1 MLLWSLAIRSLRNRA
16 LTSFLTVTSIA
27 LSVAL
32 LVGVENV
39 RVGMR
44 ESFSGTISGT
54 DLIVGARGGTTQ
66 LLLYSVFGLGSPTQ
80 NVSFQTY
87 EKWANHP
94 AVAWTIPYSLGDSH
108 RGFRVIGTTDSF
120 FEHFRYRQGTPLTL
134 ARGERL
140 GGVFDVVLGSEVASS
155 LGYSVG
161 DNIVLA
167 HGIGSVTFIE
177 HDNLPFTIVG
187 ILARTSTPVDR
198 AVYTSMEGI
207 EALHVDWR
215 QGAPPMPG
223 METPV
228 DEVLAMDLSPTQIT
242 SFLLGANS
250 RVETLRLQREVNTDQ
265 EEALTAIIP
274 GVTLAEMWRTVGYAE
289 QGLVVVTVFVLLV
302 GLLGMLV
309 SLYTSLEARRRE
321 MAIFRAVG
329 AGPGRILSL
338 LVFESG
344 LLATLGAILGVGLV
358 YLLIVLAQ
366 APVESRFGLFIPLR
380 PLGAVE
386 MVYLAGV
393 VVAGFLIGLIPAWKA
408 YRNTLADGLSLRV

>member
-1 MLLWSLAIRSLRNRA
+1 MLLLSLAARSLRNRA
-16 LTSFLTVTSIA
+16 LTSFLTVLSIA

-80 NVSFQTY
+80 NVSFETY
-87 EKWANHP
+87 ERWANHP

-108 RGFRVIGTTDSF
+108 RGYRVIGTTDAF
-120 FEHFRYRQGTPLTL
+120 FEHFRYRQGTQLEL
-134 ARGERL
+134 VAGERL
-140 GGVFDVVLGSEVASS
+140 GGVFDVVLGNEVAST
-155 LGYSVG
+155 LGYQVG

-167 HGIGSVTFIE
+167 HGIGSITFIE
-177 HDNLPFTIVG
+177 HDNLPFLVVG
-187 ILARTSTPVDR
+187 ILDRTSTPVDR
-198 AVYTSMEGI
+198 AVYTSLEGI
-207 EALHVDWR
+207 EALHVDWQ

-223 METPV
+223 METPAN
-228 DEVLAMDLSPTQIT
+228 EVLAMDLTPTQVT

-344 LLATLGAILGVGLV
+344 LLALLGALFGVVLV
-358 YLLIVLAQ
+358 YILIFLAQ
-366 APVESRFGLFIPLR
+366 APVEDRFGLFIPIR
-380 PLGAVE
+380 PLGWVE
-386 MVYLAGV
+386 MAYLGGV

-408 YRNTLADGLSLRV
+408 YRNTLADGLSVRV

>member
-1 MLLWSLAIRSLRNRA
+1 MLLWSLAVRSLRNRA

-108 RGFRVIGTTDSF
+108 RGFRVIGTTDAF
-120 FEHFRYRQGTPLTL
+120 FEHFRYRQGTSLEL
-134 ARGERL
+134 ASGERL
-140 GGVFDVVLGSEVASS
+140 NGVFDVVVGSEVAAG

-167 HGIGSVTFIE
+167 HGIGSTSFIE

-198 AVYTSMEGI
+198 AVYTSLEGI

-228 DEVLAMDLSPTQIT
+228 EEVLAMDLTPTQVT

-380 PLGAVE
+380 PLGGVE

-408 YRNTLADGLSLRV
+408 YRNTLADGLSVRV

>member
-1 MLLWSLAIRSLRNRA
+1 MLNLSLAVRSLRNRA
-16 LTSFLTVTSIA
+16 LTSLLTVLSIA

-80 NVSFQTY
+80 NVSYATY
-87 EKWANHP
+87 QRWDEHP
-94 AVAWTIPYSLGDSH
+94 AVRWTIPYSLGDSH
-108 RGFRVIGTTDSF
+108 RGFRVIGTTDAF
-120 FEHFRYRQGTPLTL
+120 FEHFRYRQGTELQM
-134 ARGERL
+134 AQGERL
-140 GGVFDVVLGSEVASS
+140 GGPFDVVLGSEVAASQ
-155 LGYSVG
+155 GYSVG
-161 DNIVLA
+161 DHIVLA
-167 HGIGSVTFIE
+167 HGLGSTTFIE

-187 ILARTSTPVDR
+187 ILGRTNTPVDR
-198 AVYTSMEGI
+198 AVYTSLEGI
-207 EALHVDWR
+207 EALHVDWNM
-215 QGAPPMPG
+215 GAPPMPG
-223 METPV
+223 METPP
-228 DEVLAMDLSPTQIT
+228 EVVLQMDLTPTQVT

-250 RVETLRLQREVNTDQ
+250 RVETLRLQREINTDQ
-265 EEALTAIIP
+265 EEAMTAIIP

-302 GLLGMLV
+302 GLMGMLV

-344 LLATLGAILGVGLV
+344 LLAFLGAALGVGLV
-358 YLLIVLAQ
+358 YLLIILAQ
-366 APVESRFGLFIPLR
+366 GPVEARFGLFIPLR
-380 PLGAVE
+380 SLGTIE
-386 MVYLAGV
+386 MIYLAGV
-393 VVAGFLIGLIPAWKA
+393 VVAGFLIGLVPAWKA
-408 YRNTLADGLSLRV
+408 YRNTLADGLSVRV

>member
-1 MLLWSLAIRSLRNRA
+1 MLLLSLAARSLRNRA
-16 LTSFLTVTSIA
+16 LTSFLTVLSIA

-80 NVSFQTY
+80 NVSFDTY
-87 EKWANHP
+87 QKWADHP

-108 RGFRVIGTTDSF
+108 RGYRVIGTTDAF
-120 FEHFRYRQGTPLTL
+120 FEHFRYRQGTELEL
-134 ARGERL
+134 AAGERL
-140 GGVFDVVLGSEVASS
+140 GGVFDVVLGNEVATS
-155 LGYSVG
+155 LGYQVG

-167 HGIGSVTFIE
+167 HGIGSTTFIE
-177 HDNLPFTIVG
+177 HDNLPFRIVG
-187 ILARTSTPVDR
+187 ILERTSTPVDR
-198 AVYTSMEGI
+198 AVYTSLEGI
-207 EALHVDWR
+207 EALHVDWQ

-223 METPV
+223 METPAE
-228 DEVLAMDLSPTQIT
+228 EVLAMDLSPTQVT

-309 SLYTSLEARRRE
+309 SLYTSLDARRRE

-344 LLATLGAILGVGLV
+344 LLALLGAVFGVALV
-358 YLLIVLAQ
+358 YVLIVLAQ
-366 APVESRFGLFIPLR
+366 GPVEDRFGLFIPIR
-380 PLGAVE
+380 PLGWVE
-386 MVYLAGV
+386 LAYLGGV

-408 YRNTLADGLSLRV
+408 YRNTLADGLSVRV

>member
-1 MLLWSLAIRSLRNRA
+1 MLLFSLAARSLRNRL
-16 LTSFLTVTSIA
+16 LTSVLTVGSIA

-80 NVSFQTY
+80 NVSYSTFRR
-87 EKWANHP
+87 WSDHP
-94 AVAWTIPYSLGDSH
+94 AVAWTVPYSLGDSH
-108 RGFRVIGTTDSF
+108 RGFRVIGTTEDF
-120 FEHFRYRQGTPLTL
+120 FEHYRYRQGRSIELAAGTPMQGL
-134 ARGERL
+134 
-140 GGVFDVVLGSEVASS
+140 FDVVLGSEVART
-155 LGYSVG
+155 LGYTLG
-161 DNIVLA
+161 DRIVLA
-167 HGIGSVTFIE
+167 HGLGATTFME
-177 HDNLPFTIVG
+177 HDNLPFTVVG

-198 AVYTSMEGI
+198 AVFTSLEGI

-215 QGAPPMPG
+215 QGAPPLPG
-223 METPV
+223 TEVTA
-228 DEVLAMDLSPTQIT
+228 DQVLAMDLEVGQIT
-242 SFLLGANS
+242 SFFLGARS
-250 RVETLRLQREVNTDQ
+250 RVDALRLQREINTDQ

-289 QGLVVVTVFVLLV
+289 QGLLVVTAFVLLV
-302 GLLGMLV
+302 GLMGMLV

-358 YLLIVLAQ
+358 YALIALAQ
-366 APVESRFGLFIPLR
+366 GPVEGRFGLFIPIR
-380 PLGAVE
+380 PLGTVE
-386 MVYLAGV
+386 LLYLAGV
-393 VVAGFLIGLIPAWKA
+393 VVAGFLIGLVPAWKA
-408 YRNTLADGLSLRV
+408 YRNTLADGLSVRI

>member
-1 MLLWSLAIRSLRNRA
+1 MLLWSLAVRSLRNRA

-108 RGFRVIGTTDSF
+108 RGFRVIGTTDAF
-120 FEHFRYRQGTPLTL
+120 FEHFRYRQGTSLEL
-134 ARGERL
+134 ASGERL
-140 GGVFDVVLGSEVASS
+140 NGVFDVVVGSEVAAG

-167 HGIGSVTFIE
+167 HGIGSTSFIE

-198 AVYTSMEGI
+198 AVYTSLEGI

-228 DEVLAMDLSPTQIT
+228 EEVLAMDLTPTQVT

-380 PLGAVE
+380 PLGGVE
-386 MVYLAGV
+386 MIYLSGV

-408 YRNTLADGLSLRV
+408 YRNTLADGLSVRV

>member
-1 MLLWSLAIRSLRNRA
+1 MLLLSLAARSLRNRA
-16 LTSFLTVTSIA
+16 LTSFLTVLSIA

-80 NVSFQTY
+80 NVSYETY
-87 EKWANHP
+87 QKWADHP

-108 RGFRVIGTTDSF
+108 RGYRVIGTTDAF
-120 FEHFRYRQGTPLTL
+120 FEHFRYRQGTELEL
-134 ARGERL
+134 AAGERL
-140 GGVFDVVLGSEVASS
+140 DGVFDVVLGNEVATS
-155 LGYSVG
+155 LGYQVG
-161 DNIVLA
+161 DNIVLS
-167 HGIGSVTFIE
+167 HGIGSTTFIE

-187 ILARTSTPVDR
+187 ILERTSTPVDR
-198 AVYTSMEGI
+198 AVYTSLEGI
-207 EALHVDWR
+207 EALHVDW
-215 QGAPPMPG
+215 QAGAPPMPG
-223 METPV
+223 METPAE
-228 DEVLAMDLSPTQIT
+228 EVLAMDLTPTQVT

-344 LLATLGAILGVGLV
+344 LLALLGALFGVALV
-358 YLLIVLAQ
+358 YILIFVAQ
-366 APVESRFGLFIPLR
+366 APVEDRFGLFIPIR
-380 PLGAVE
+380 GLGGVE

-408 YRNTLADGLSLRV
+408 YRNTLADGLSVRV

>member
-1 MLLWSLAIRSLRNRA
+1 MLLLSLAARSLRNRA
-16 LTSFLTVTSIA
+16 LTSFLTVLSIA

-44 ESFSGTISGT
+44 DSFSGTISGT

-80 NVSFQTY
+80 NVSFETY
-87 EKWANHP
+87 QKWADHP

-108 RGFRVIGTTDSF
+108 RGYRVIGTTDAF
-120 FEHFRYRQGTPLTL
+120 FEHFRYRQGTELEL
-134 ARGERL
+134 AAGEEL
-140 GGVFDVVLGSEVASS
+140 DGVFDVVLGNEVATS
-155 LGYSVG
+155 LGYQVG
-161 DNIVLA
+161 DDIILA
-167 HGIGSVTFIE
+167 HGIGSTTFIE

-187 ILARTSTPVDR
+187 ILERTSTPVDR
-198 AVYTSMEGI
+198 AVYTSLEGI
-207 EALHVDWR
+207 EALHVDW
-215 QGAPPMPG
+215 QAGAPPMPG
-223 METPV
+223 METPAE
-228 DEVLAMDLSPTQIT
+228 EVLAMDLTPTQVT

-309 SLYTSLEARRRE
+309 SLYPSLEARRRE

-344 LLATLGAILGVGLV
+344 LLSLLGALFGVALV
-358 YLLIVLAQ
+358 YILIFLAQ
-366 APVESRFGLFIPLR
+366 APVEDRFGLFIPIR
-380 PLGAVE
+380 ALGWVE
-386 MVYLAGV
+386 LAYLGGV

-408 YRNTLADGLSLRV
+408 YRNTLADGLSVRV

>member
-1 MLLWSLAIRSLRNRA
+1 MLLWSLAVRSLRNRA

-87 EKWANHP
+87 QKWANHP

-108 RGFRVIGTTDSF
+108 RGFRVIGTTDAF
-120 FEHFRYRQGTPLTL
+120 FEHFRYRQGTPLEL
-134 ARGERL
+134 AAGERL

-155 LGYSVG
+155 MGYSVG
-161 DNIVLA
+161 DHIVLA

-198 AVYTSMEGI
+198 AVYTSLEGI

-215 QGAPPMPG
+215 QGAPPIPG

-228 DEVLAMDLSPTQIT
+228 EEVLTMDLTPTQVT
-242 SFLLGANS
+242 SFLLGATS

-380 PLGAVE
+380 PLGGVE
-386 MVYLAGV
+386 MIYLSGV

-408 YRNTLADGLSLRV
+408 YRNTLADGLSVRV

>member
-1 MLLWSLAIRSLRNRA
+1 MLLLSLAARSLRNRA
-16 LTSFLTVTSIA
+16 LTSFLTVLSIA

-44 ESFSGTISGT
+44 DSFSGTISGT

-80 NVSFQTY
+80 NVSYDTY
-87 EKWANHP
+87 QKWADHP

-108 RGFRVIGTTDSF
+108 RGYRVIGTTDAF
-120 FEHFRYRQGTPLTL
+120 FEHFRYRQGTELEL
-134 ARGERL
+134 AAGEEL
-140 GGVFDVVLGSEVASS
+140 DGVFDVVLGNEVATS
-155 LGYSVG
+155 LGYQVG
-161 DNIVLA
+161 DDIILA
-167 HGIGSVTFIE
+167 HGIGSTTFIE

-187 ILARTSTPVDR
+187 ILERTSTPVDR
-198 AVYTSMEGI
+198 AVYTSLEGI
-207 EALHVDWR
+207 EALHVDW
-215 QGAPPMPG
+215 QAGAPPMPG
-223 METPV
+223 METPAE
-228 DEVLAMDLSPTQIT
+228 EVLAMDLTPTQVT

-344 LLATLGAILGVGLV
+344 LLSLLGALFGVALV
-358 YLLIVLAQ
+358 YILIFLAQ
-366 APVESRFGLFIPLR
+366 APVEDRFGLFIPIR
-380 PLGAVE
+380 PLGGVE
-386 MVYLAGV
+386 LAYLGGV

-408 YRNTLADGLSLRV
+408 YRNTLADGLSVRV

>member
-1 MLLWSLAIRSLRNRA
+1 MLLLSLAARSLRNRA
-16 LTSFLTVTSIA
+16 LTSFLTVLSIA

-80 NVSFQTY
+80 NVSYDTY
-87 EKWANHP
+87 QKWADHP

-108 RGFRVIGTTDSF
+108 RGYRVIGTSDAF
-120 FEHFRYRQGTPLTL
+120 FEHFRYRQGTELEL
-134 ARGERL
+134 AAGERL
-140 GGVFDVVLGSEVASS
+140 GGLFDVVLGNEVANS
-155 LGYSVG
+155 LGYQVG
-161 DNIVLA
+161 DNIVLS
-167 HGIGSVTFIE
+167 HGIGSTTFIQ

-187 ILARTSTPVDR
+187 ILERTSTPVDR
-198 AVYTSMEGI
+198 AVYTSLEGI

-215 QGAPPMPG
+215 AGAPPMPG
-223 METPV
+223 METPAE
-228 DEVLAMDLSPTQIT
+228 EVLAMDLTPTQVT

-344 LLATLGAILGVGLV
+344 LLSMLGALFGVALV
-358 YLLIVLAQ
+358 YILIFLAQ
-366 APVESRFGLFIPLR
+366 APVENRFGLFIPIR
-380 PLGAVE
+380 PLGWVE
-386 MVYLAGV
+386 MAYLGGV

-408 YRNTLADGLSLRV
+408 YRNTLSDGLSVRV

>member
-1 MLLWSLAIRSLRNRA
+1 MLNLSLAFRSLRNRA
-16 LTSFLTVTSIA
+16 LTSILTVLSIA

-80 NVSFQTY
+80 NVSYATY
-87 EKWANHP
+87 ERWDQHP

-108 RGFRVIGTTDSF
+108 RGFRVIGTTDAF
-120 FEHFRYRQGTPLTL
+120 FEHFRYRQGTSLEL
-134 ARGERL
+134 ADGERL
-140 GGVFDVVLGSEVASS
+140 GGTFDVVLGSEVAASQ
-155 LGYSVG
+155 GYSVG
-161 DNIVLA
+161 DDIVLA
-167 HGIGSVTFIE
+167 HGLGSTTFIE
-177 HDNLPFTIVG
+177 HDNLPFTVVG
-187 ILARTSTPVDR
+187 VLARTNTPVDR
-198 AVYTSMEGI
+198 AVYTSLEGI
-207 EALHVDWR
+207 EALHVDW
-215 QGAPPMPG
+215 QMGAPPMPG
-223 METPV
+223 METPAE
-228 DEVLAMDLSPTQIT
+228 EVLQMDLTPTQIT

-250 RVETLRLQREVNTDQ
+250 RVETLRLQREINTDQ
-265 EEALTAIIP
+265 EEAMTAIIP

-302 GLLGMLV
+302 GLMGMLV

-344 LLATLGAILGVGLV
+344 LLAFLGAALGVGLV
-358 YLLIVLAQ
+358 YLLVILAQ
-366 APVESRFGLFIPLR
+366 GPVEARFGLFIPLR
-380 PLGAVE
+380 SLGTVE
-386 MVYLAGV
+386 MIYLVGV

-408 YRNTLADGLSLRV
+408 YRNTLADGLSVRV